1 MKFNYF
7 ITTLWIDTIKIDTNL
22 GTQGEMIINMLHR
35 LNRAG
40 IILTLLLM
48 LGGCSIPAT
57 PIDMIKPP
65 VSMSST
71 GRDDVSQELMKL
83 LPDRAQLIVP
93 MQGKQGQ
100 DISFG
105 DMDGDGI
112 NEALI
117 VYEDSSKSGKEL
129 KAVLFKQHDNSWRI
143 VSEIKGFGY
152 GLEYAGFPD
161 INHDG
166 RLEVALGW
174 SLGAAGNGLDIYEL
188 SNDRLELVQKKE
200 YHGDLNLDN

>member
-1 MKFNYF
+1 
-7 ITTLWIDTIKIDTNL
+7 
-22 GTQGEMIINMLHR
+22 MLHK

-40 IILTLLLM
+40 IMVTLLLM

-65 VSMSST
+65 VSVSSLE
-71 GRDDVSQELMKL
+71 RDEVSQELMKL
-83 LPDRAQLIVP
+83 LPDQAQLIVP
-93 MQGKQGQ
+93 MQGEQGQ

-117 VYEDSSKSGKEL
+117 VYEDSSTSGKAL
-129 KAVLFKQHDNSWRI
+129 KAALFKQFDNSWRI

-166 RLEVALGW
+166 RQELALGW
-174 SLGAAGNGLDIYEL
+174 SLGAAGNGLNIYEL
-188 SNDRLELVQKKE
+188 SNDQLELIQKKE
-200 YHGDLNLDN
+200 YHGNLDLDN